1 MTASSVRLPTTD
13 WSASGW
19 WSRRVAHWNSTFG
32 RTATTATEVELE
44 QRRIY
49 LLPTGRG
56 FFLIITAAILLLVG
70 VNYQLSLAYVVA
82 FLLAGLMQVALFASY
97 RNLRGLVVASGR
109 SPHCRVGETVA
120 FPITLASPERPR
132 DGITLSSQ
140 YHPNISSSRRRPG
153 RGDDVDQRLRK
164 QWARSGPN
172 AINADERKAAPLNF
186 VAGRRGL
193 LPLGRIIVE
202 SRAPYG
208 LIRAWSYVHFE
219 WVALIDPI
227 PELPPPALPTAS
239 GADGVATGTTQV
251 AHDPDSL
258 REFVHGDSLRRVA
271 WKQVAKSG
279 QWYTRT
285 GDTGTRHEID
295 LSWQMVQLTETEAR
309 LARMAAWLTRAH
321 NENCAYS
328 LSMPNAQLPL
338 ADGSQQFADASIVL
352 AVYPLRSEDVR
363 GLR

>member
-1 MTASSVRLPTTD
+1 MTANASAAPKGSRPATGKTQPSDWWGNRL
-13 WSASGW
+13 
-19 WSRRVAHWNSTFG
+19 AHWNSSFG
-32 RTATTATEVELE
+32 RTPTTATEVELE

-56 FFLIITAAILLLVG
+56 FFLIITAVVLLLVG

-82 FLLAGLMQVALFASY
+82 FLLAGLMQAALLTSY
-97 RNLRGLVVASGR
+97 RNLRGLIVASGR

-120 FPITLASPERPR
+120 FPITLASPERAR
-132 DGITLSSQ
+132 EGITLASQ
-140 YHPNISSSRRRPG
+140 NSAKRWAHSGPTRL
-153 RGDDVDQRLRK
+153 DVDERL
-164 QWARSGPN
+164 
-172 AINADERKAAPLNF
+172 AAPLSF
-186 VAGRRGL
+186 VAVKRGL
-193 LPLGRIIVE
+193 LPLTRIIVE

-208 LIRAWSYVHFE
+208 LVRAWSYVHFE
-219 WVALIDPI
+219 WVALVEPI
-227 PELPPPALPTAS
+227 PETPPPALPKAS
-239 GADGVATGTTQV
+239 GAEGANTGRTQV

-258 REFVHGDSLRRVA
+258 REFVPGDSLRRVA

-279 QWYTRT
+279 EWYTRT

-309 LARMAAWLTRAH
+309 LSRMAAWLLRAH

-352 AVYPLRSEDVR
+352 AVYPLQPEDVR

>member
-1 MTASSVRLPTTD
+1 VTAEAASTAPLGKNTRPASDWWANRL
-13 WSASGW
+13 A
-19 WSRRVAHWNSTFG
+19 RWNSSFG

-56 FFLIITAAILLLVG
+56 FFLIITAVILLLVG

-82 FLLAGLMQVALFASY
+82 FLLAGLMQAALLTSY

-109 SPHCRVGETVA
+109 SPHCRVGDEVA
-120 FPITLASPERPR
+120 FPITLASPERAR
-132 DGITLSSQ
+132 EGITLASQ
-140 YHPNISSSRRRPG
+140 NSA
-153 RGDDVDQRLRK
+153 K
-164 QWARSGPN
+164 QWAHSGPN
-172 AINADERKAAPLNF
+172 RLNADERQAAPLSF
-186 VAGRRGL
+186 VAGKRGL
-193 LPLGRIIVE
+193 LPLARITVE

-219 WVALIDPI
+219 WVALVEPL
-227 PELPPPALPTAS
+227 PETPPPALPKAS
-239 GADGVATGTTQV
+239 GADGANTGRTQV

-295 LSWQMVQLTETEAR
+295 LSWHMVQLTETEAR
-309 LARMAAWLTRAH
+309 LSRMAAWLLRAH

-352 AVYPLRSEDVR
+352 AVYPLRPEDVR

>member
-1 MTASSVRLPTTD
+1 MTAHTAANATAGAQSSAKKPLSSWWAERL
-13 WSASGW
+13 A
-19 WSRRVAHWNSTFG
+19 RWNSSFG
-32 RTATTATEVELE
+32 RTPTTATEIELE

-49 LLPTGRG
+49 LVPTGRG
-56 FFLIITAAILLLVG
+56 FFLIITAVVLLLVG

-82 FLLAGLMQVALFASY
+82 FLLAGLMQAALLTSY
-97 RNLRGLVVASGR
+97 RNLRGLIVASGR
-109 SPHCRVGETVA
+109 SPHCRVGEVVA
-120 FPITLASPERPR
+120 FPITLASPERAR
-132 DGITLSSQ
+132 EGITLASKINTKRWV
-140 YHPNISSSRRRPG
+140 H
-153 RGDDVDQRLRK
+153 
-164 QWARSGPN
+164 SGPTRL
-172 AINADERKAAPLNF
+172 NADERQAAPLSF
-186 VAGRRGL
+186 VAGKRGL
-193 LPLGRIIVE
+193 LPLARITVE

-208 LIRAWSYVHFE
+208 LIRAWSYVHFQ
-219 WVALIDPI
+219 WVALVEPI
-227 PELPPPALPTAS
+227 PETPPPALPKAS
-239 GADGVATGTTQV
+239 GADGANTGRTQV

-279 QWYTRT
+279 EWYTRT

-309 LARMAAWLTRAH
+309 LSRMAAWLLRAH

-352 AVYPLRSEDVR
+352 AVYPLRPEEVR